1 MVRLC
6 TERFFER
13 EFPLTTFEGLGLTDS
28 LLRAVGDEG
37 YHTATPIQL
46 QAIPPVL
53 AGRDLMGCAQTGTG
67 KTAAFALPTLQ
78 RLAADGIHH
87 RGGGTPPA
95 KTVSS
100 FAPRRSGQR
109 HHKPARDYLRA
120 ADRPPIRAL
129 ILAPTR
135 ELAAQIGES
144 FETYGRHTGLRST
157 VVYGGVGQK
166 PQVRAIQ
173 SGVDIL
179 IATPGRLLDLMEQG
193 YVDLRR
199 IKILILDE
207 ADQMLDMGFIIP
219 LRRIVR
225 AVPQARQTLM
235 FSATMPPEIKK
246 LAGEWLR
253 DPVHVQ
259 VAPVATPAELVAQSV
274 YFVEPRHK
282 PELLAHFLMN
292 TECTR
297 ALVFARTKHGADK
310 IVKQL
315 GRNGIRAAAI
325 HGNKSQTVRERT
337 LAEFKS
343 KKPPVLVATDIA
355 ARGLDIDDI
364 SHVIN
369 YELPNV
375 PEIYVHRI
383 GRTGRAGATG
393 VATSFCGREERGLL
407 RDIERLTRK
416 PLVVEENQPKYSK
429 EPATHY
435 LAADG
440 ERSHGHSRTRG
451 RRPRRGSSQQSGH
464 ASDRPVVAASVA
476 SRSGASPAKRRRR
489 PGGRRYAL

>member
-1 MVRLC
+1 
-6 TERFFER
+6 
-13 EFPLTTFEGLGLTDS
+13 LTTFEGLGLADT
-28 LLRAVGDEG
+28 LLRAVRDEG

-78 RLAADGIHH
+78 RLAANAGKSVAAS
-87 RGGGTPPA
+87 TAPPKHA
-95 KTVSS
+95 SS
-100 FAPRRSGQR
+100 YAPPRNGNRRN
-109 HHKPARDYLRA
+109 KPGSDFRRA

-129 ILAPTR
+129 VLAPTR
-135 ELAAQIGES
+135 ELAAQIQVS
-144 FETYGRHTGLRST
+144 FETYGQFTGLRSA
-157 VVYGGVGQK
+157 VIYGGVGQS

-179 IATPGRLLDLMEQG
+179 VATPGRLLDLMEQG
-193 YVDLRR
+193 YVDLR
-199 IKILILDE
+199 KVEILILDE

-219 LRRIVR
+219 LRRIVA
-225 AVPQARQTLM
+225 AVPRVRQTLM

-246 LAGEWLR
+246 LAGEWLA
-253 DPVHVQ
+253 DPVFVQ
-259 VAPVATPAELVAQSV
+259 VGPVATPIELVEQSV

-282 PELLAHFLMN
+282 PHLLTHFLMN

-297 ALVFARTKHGADK
+297 TLVFARTKHGADK

-315 GRNGIRAAAI
+315 NRNGIRAAAI
-325 HGNKSQTVRERT
+325 HSNKSQSVRQRT

-343 KKPPVLVATDIA
+343 NRTPVLVATDIA

-375 PEIYVHRI
+375 PEMYVHRI

-393 VATSFCGREERGLL
+393 VATTFCGREERGLL
-407 RDIERLTRK
+407 RDIERLTRRT
-416 PLVVEENQPKYSK
+416 LTIEEDQPEYPKDT
-429 EPATHY
+429 AGH
-435 LAADG
+435 DG
-440 ERSHGHSRTRG
+440 PSHG
-451 RRPRRGSSQQSGH
+451 RRPQGRGRGG
-464 ASDRPVVAASVA
+464 ARPSRGGPGPAKSRQPAQRVATTN
-476 SRSGASPAKRRRR
+476 GAGSAAPAKRRRR
-489 PGGRRYAL
+489 PGGSRRYAL